1 MAETIDTI
9 LERMLLQIPS
19 RYDTSS
25 GTYTYDIE
33 KSTATEFE
41 NVYDIISSLD
51 SYFYASTATGKF
63 LALFIII
70 SVFIYMATCCDSSF

>member
-33 KSTATEFE
+33 KSTATEFMILYHLLTPIFMRQPLR
-41 NVYDIISSLD
+41 VSILIC
-51 SYFYASTATGKF
+51 
-63 LALFIII
+63 
-70 SVFIYMATCCDSSF
+70 V

>member
-9 LERMLLQIPS
+9 LERMLLHIPS

-33 KSTATEFE
+33 KRQW
-41 NVYDIISSLD
+41 SLRMFMILYHLLTPIFMRQPLQV
-51 SYFYASTATGKF
+51 SI
-63 LALFIII
+63 LIC
-70 SVFIYMATCCDSSF
+70 V

>member
-33 KSTATEFE
+33 KSTAMEFE
-41 NVYDIISSLD
+41 NVYDIISSLIFMRQPLQV
-51 SYFYASTATGKF
+51 SI
-63 LALFIII
+63 LIC
-70 SVFIYMATCCDSSF
+70 V

>member
-33 KSTATEFE
+33 KSMAMEFE
-41 NVYDIISSLD
+41 NVYDIIS
-51 SYFYASTATGKF
+51 
-63 LALFIII
+63 
-70 SVFIYMATCCDSSF
+70 

>member
-33 KSTATEFE
+33 R
-41 NVYDIISSLD
+41 
-51 SYFYASTATGKF
+51 GK
-63 LALFIII
+63 LCNRL
-70 SVFIYMATCCDSSF
+70 CDCKR

>member
-33 KSTATEFE
+33 
-41 NVYDIISSLD
+41 NQRQRSLRMFMIL
-51 SYFYASTATGKF
+51 YHLLTPILCVNRYG
-63 LALFIII
+63 
-70 SVFIYMATCCDSSF
+70 

>member
-25 GTYTYDIE
+25 GTDR
-33 KSTATEFE
+33 KS
-41 NVYDIISSLD
+41 V
-51 SYFYASTATGKF
+51 
-63 LALFIII
+63 
-70 SVFIYMATCCDSSF
+70 V

>member
-25 GTYTYDIE
+25 GTYTDDIE
-33 KSTATEFE
+33 KF
-41 NVYDIISSLD
+41 
-51 SYFYASTATGKF
+51 
-63 LALFIII
+63 
-70 SVFIYMATCCDSSF
+70 

>member
-33 KSTATEFE
+33 KSTAM
-41 NVYDIISSLD
+41 VMILYHL
-51 SYFYASTATGKF
+51 STLIF
-63 LALFIII
+63 MRQPLQVSILIC
-70 SVFIYMATCCDSSF
+70 V

>member
-25 GTYTYDIE
+25 GTYRKI
-33 KSTATEFE
+33 
-41 NVYDIISSLD
+41 NGNGV
-51 SYFYASTATGKF
+51 
-63 LALFIII
+63 
-70 SVFIYMATCCDSSF
+70 

>member
-41 NVYDIISSLD
+41 NVYDIIFMRQPLRVSIL
-51 SYFYASTATGKF
+51 
-63 LALFIII
+63 IC
-70 SVFIYMATCCDSSF
+70 V

>member
-41 NVYDIISSLD
+41 NVYDIIAGGDIGIKHRTL
-51 SYFYASTATGKF
+51 KMN
-63 LALFIII
+63 LFH
-70 SVFIYMATCCDSSF
+70 

>member
-41 NVYDIISSLD
+41 NVYDIIS
-51 SYFYASTATGKF
+51 
-63 LALFIII
+63 
-70 SVFIYMATCCDSSF
+70 